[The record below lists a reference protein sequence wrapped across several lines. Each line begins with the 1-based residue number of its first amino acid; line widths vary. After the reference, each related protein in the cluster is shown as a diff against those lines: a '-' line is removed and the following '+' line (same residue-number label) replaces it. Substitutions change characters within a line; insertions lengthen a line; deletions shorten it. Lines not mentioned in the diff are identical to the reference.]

1 MALRG
6 GGAWISGASAKA
18 LNYRT
23 TSVAGVA
30 PQDLRNMMVVQLEEG
45 NVGPQREHVDFKA
58 KIAAEKE
65 EKMNKTKTAEGAEVV
80 DDEGLSRDKK
90 RVLLGKNP
98 RSVSLP
104 DDGLN

>member
-1 MALRG
+1 
-6 GGAWISGASAKA
+6 
-18 LNYRT
+18 
-23 TSVAGVA
+23 
-30 PQDLRNMMVVQLEEG
+30 MVVQLEEG

-90 RVLLGKNP
+90 SSSGEKPEICLFTR
-98 RSVSLP
+98 
-104 DDGLN
+104 